1 MKFECTSNGVYLM
14 DLSELWKVLF
24 NLVSEREMKGRLDDF
39 DFCPS

>member
-1 MKFECTSNGVYLM
+1 MKFECTSNGVCLM

-39 DFCPS
+39 DFFLS